1 MLLAKSANSQVTIGP
16 HRTVYGSANIAVAV
30 GNGNTVGV
38 IPYFL
43 NGGISVYSPL
53 IGYGCENVL
62 SAKLVTAN
70 GDVVEATEVYH
81 PDLLWAV
88 RGAGQFF
95 GGVFFRITSS

>member
-1 MLLAKSANSQVTIGP
+1 MCVSADT
-16 HRTVYGSANIAVAV
+16 AVAV

-43 NGGISVYSPL
+43 NGGISVYTPL
-53 IGYGCENVL
+53 IGYECENVL
-62 SAKLVTAN
+62 SAKLVTAK
-70 GDVVEATEVYH
+70 GDVVEATEAHH

-95 GGVFFRITSS
+95 GGTFFRMSFS

>member
-1 MLLAKSANSQVTIGP
+1 MYDNTNTAI
-16 HRTVYGSANIAVAV
+16 AV

-43 NGGISVYSPL
+43 NEGISVYSPL

-70 GDVVEATEVYH
+70 GDVVEATEAYH
-81 PDLLWAV
+81 PGLLWAV

-95 GGVFFRITSS
+95 GGVFFRMSFP

>member
-1 MLLAKSANSQVTIGP
+1 MLLAESANSLVSIGP
-16 HRTVYGSANIAVAV
+16 RRIVYDNADIAVAV

-70 GDVVEATEVYH
+70 GDVVEATEAYH

-95 GGVFFRITSS
+95 GGVFFRMNSS

>member
-1 MLLAKSANSQVTIGP
+1 MYD
-16 HRTVYGSANIAVAV
+16 HANIAIAV

-43 NGGISVYSPL
+43 NGGVSVYSPL
-53 IGYGCENVL
+53 IGYGCENIL

-70 GDVVEATEVYH
+70 GDVVEATEECY
-81 PDLLWAV
+81 PELLWAV

-95 GGVFFRITSS
+95 GGALFRVDVCYMVHD

>member
-1 MLLAKSANSQVTIGP
+1 MYDNAD
-16 HRTVYGSANIAVAV
+16 IAVAV

-70 GDVVEATEVYH
+70 GDVVEATEAYH

-95 GGVFFRITSS
+95 GGVFFRMSFS